1 MADVYGLNEF
11 MQQMK
16 ETGLRLGYQF
26 QVTVPNLDN
35 IQFFAT
41 ATTLPGKTLNPVDVP
56 YFGQNFK
63 IPTNADFGGEWS
75 ITVRVDNE
83 LQIKKALKTWM
94 DEFSDLSKN
103 GGGNK
108 KITDYNVR
116 IDLLDNDLQTITD
129 TYILAGCWPT
139 SMGELS
145 LDQSA
150 ADVVT
155 MDVGLAFQYWYNE
168 DDEDPLK

>member
-1 MADVYGLNEF
+1 MA
-11 MQQMK
+11 QMK
-16 ETGLRLGYQF
+16 STGLRLGYQF

-41 ATTLPGKTLNPVDVP
+41 ATSLPGKTINPVEVP

-63 IPTNADFGGEWS
+63 IPTNADYGGEWS

-83 LQIKKALKTWM
+83 LSIKKALMKWM
-94 DEFSDLSKN
+94 NEFSDMSKN

-108 KITDYNVR
+108 KVTDYNVR

-129 TYILAGCWPT
+129 TYVLVGVFPT
-139 SMGELS
+139 TMGELG

-150 ADVVT
+150 ADVVE
-155 MDVGLAFQYWYNE
+155 LEIALNFQYWYNE
-168 DDEDPLK
+168 SDGDPLA